1 VPYWLFIA
9 LFSAVAGFIAFNG
22 FLMLFAPGQHRK
34 FLAWFGRAESWSE
47 DRRDESRGPEIQRRL
62 AGGLMML
69 LGAYLLYQTLIRS
82 ILRR

>member
-1 VPYWLFIA
+1 LPDWLFIA

-22 FLMLFAPGQHRK
+22 FLMLFVPDKHRK
-34 FLAWFGRAESWSE
+34 FLAWFGRTETWSE
-47 DRRDESRGPEIQRRL
+47 NRGLEIQRRL

-69 LGAYLLYQTLIRS
+69 LGAYLLYQVLIRS